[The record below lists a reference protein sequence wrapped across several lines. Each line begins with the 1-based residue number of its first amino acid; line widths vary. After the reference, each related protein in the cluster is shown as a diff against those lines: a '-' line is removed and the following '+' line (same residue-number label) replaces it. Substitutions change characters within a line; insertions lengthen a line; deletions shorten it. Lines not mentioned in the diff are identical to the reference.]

1 MKQKVFSLTFL
12 FALIILGSS
21 CSDKKSYSDMLKD
34 ERKAI
39 RSYLKD
45 KTVVDDIPEDNNY
58 DPDVFYALE
67 NGVYMQVLENPNPTL
82 KALSGED
89 IYIRYTETNLLTN
102 VETDINWSSM
112 ITNVYFIYGQTS
124 SMSDIGTAV
133 AQPLE
138 YVGEESVVNLIV
150 PSKVGS
156 TTNYGNVVPVVLH
169 LKYTKFVK
177 EVPVEK

>member
-21 CSDKKSYSDMLKD
+21 CSDKKSYSDMLTD

-89 IYIRYTETNLLTN
+89 VYIRYTETNLLTN

-112 ITNVYFIYGQTS
+112 ISSTDKHPPCRTS
-124 SMSDIGTAV
+124 
-133 AQPLE
+133 
-138 YVGEESVVNLIV
+138 V
-150 PSKVGS
+150 PPWPNRWNMWEKR
-156 TTNYGNVVPVVLH
+156 VLSI
-169 LKYTKFVK
+169 
-177 EVPVEK
+177 